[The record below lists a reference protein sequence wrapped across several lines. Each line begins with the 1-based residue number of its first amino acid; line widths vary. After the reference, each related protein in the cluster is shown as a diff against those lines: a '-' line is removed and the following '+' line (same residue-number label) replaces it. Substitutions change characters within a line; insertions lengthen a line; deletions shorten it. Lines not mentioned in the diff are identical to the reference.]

1 MQTASLPSSER
12 LHGLDALRG
21 IALVLGVVVHASM
34 AFLPGAQYFWVTHDT
49 QPAAALGLA
58 FYVPHM
64 FRMLLFFL
72 LAGFFG
78 RLALHRLGLRAFIVD
93 RARRIGLPLV
103 GGWWMSLT
111 AIVLVLAWGAMLA
124 NGGVLPKET
133 PPGPSFAP
141 DDFPLT
147 HLWFLYVLLLCY
159 GGALLVRGAVILVD
173 RGRKLQALIDR
184 VVRVVMSPFAPVLLA
199 LPLAASLYFQ
209 AKWFA
214 WFGIPT
220 PDQSLYPNLP
230 AIVGFGSAFAIGWL
244 LQRQQVLL
252 RALENRWMFNL
263 ALAVVAT
270 STCLALAGLSPL
282 LVPAKQDMQHLLY
295 AASYAIGGW
304 SWSLG
309 LIGLCL
315 RFLSGYSPARRY
327 LADAS
332 YWIYLAH
339 LPLVMALQVAM
350 REVEWSAF
358 VEFPLVLAASMLL
371 LLASYHWLVRGRWLG
386 NLLNG
391 RKRQKASVAK
401 TVPVEAR

>member
-1 MQTASLPSSER
+1 MQTAPFPSSER

-34 AFLPGAQYFWVTHDT
+34 AFLPGAQYFWVAHDT
-49 QPAAALGLA
+49 QPEAMLGLA

-78 RLALHRLGLRAFIVD
+78 RLALHRLGLRAFVID

-103 GGWWMSLT
+103 GGWWLSFT

-124 NGGVLPKET
+124 NGGSMPKET
-133 PPGPSFAP
+133 PPGPAFTP
-141 DDFPLT
+141 GDFPLT

-159 GGALLVRGAVILVD
+159 GSALLVRAAVILVD
-173 RGRKLQALIDR
+173 RNQKLRAFIDR
-184 VVRVVMSPFAPVLLA
+184 VMRGVMSPLAPVLLA

-209 AKWFA
+209 TKWYA

-244 LQRQQVLL
+244 LHRQQVLL
-252 RALENRWMFNL
+252 RALERRWLFYV
-263 ALAVVAT
+263 ALAIAAT
-270 STCLALAGLSPL
+270 VTCLSLAGLSPL
-282 LVPAKQDMQHLLY
+282 LVPAKQDMQYLLY
-295 AASYAIGGW
+295 TVSYAIGGW
-304 SWSLG
+304 SWSLA

-315 RFLSGYSPARRY
+315 RFLSTHNPARRY

-332 YWIYLAH
+332 YWVYLAH

-350 REVEWSAF
+350 TQVEWSAF
-358 VEFPLVLAASMLL
+358 VEFPLVLGTSIAL

-391 RKRQKASVAK
+391 RKSAKARS
-401 TVPVEAR
+401 PG

>member
-1 MQTASLPSSER
+1 MQTVPLPSTDR

-34 AFLPGAQYFWVTHDT
+34 AFLPGAQYFWVAHDT
-49 QPAAALGLA
+49 QPEAALGLA
-58 FYVPHM
+58 FFVPHM

-78 RLALHRLGLRAFIVD
+78 RLALHRLGLRGFIKD
-93 RARRIGLPLV
+93 RARRIALPLF

-124 NGGVLPKET
+124 NGGSLPKEN
-133 PPGPSFAP
+133 PPGPAFTP
-141 DDFPLT
+141 GDFPLT

-159 GGALLVRGAVILVD
+159 GGALLVRGVALLVD
-173 RGRKLQALIDR
+173 KNEQLRALIDR
-184 VVRVVMSPFAPVLLA
+184 IMRWLMNPFAPALLA
-199 LPLAASLYFQ
+199 VPLAASLFFQ
-209 AKWFA
+209 SKWFA

-230 AIVGFGSAFAIGWL
+230 AIIGFGSAFTLGWL
-244 LQRQQVLL
+244 LHRQPELL
-252 RALENRWMFNL
+252 RALERRWIFNL
-263 ALAVVAT
+263 TLAIAAT
-270 STCLALAGLSPL
+270 AICLSLTSVSPF
-282 LVPAKQDMQHLLY
+282 LVPAKRDMQGLAY
-295 AASYAIGGW
+295 AVSYAIGGW
-304 SWSLG
+304 SWSFA

-315 RFLSGYSPARRY
+315 RFLSGFSPARRY

-350 REVEWSAF
+350 TRVEWSAW
-358 VEFPLVLAASMLL
+358 VEFPLVLAISMTL

-391 RKRQKASVAK
+391 KRAK
-401 TVPVEAR
+401 TP

>member
-1 MQTASLPSSER
+1 MQTAPLSSLER

-21 IALVLGVVVHASM
+21 IALILGVVVHASM
-34 AFLPGAQYFWVTHDT
+34 AFLPGAQYFWVAHDT
-49 QPAAALGLA
+49 QPEAVLGLA

-78 RLALHRLGLRAFIVD
+78 RMALHRLGLRGFIVD
-93 RARRIGLPLV
+93 RARRIGLPLA

-124 NGGVLPKET
+124 NGGSLPKET
-133 PPGPSFAP
+133 PPGPTFMP

-173 RGRKLQALIDR
+173 RSQKLRAMIDR
-184 VVRVVMSPFAPVLLA
+184 IVRMVMTPFAPVLLA
-199 LPLAASLYFQ
+199 VPLAASLFFQ
-209 AKWFA
+209 AKWYA

-230 AIVGFGSAFAIGWL
+230 ALVGFGSAFTIGWL
-244 LQRQQVLL
+244 LHRQQDLL
-252 RALENRWMFNL
+252 RALEGRWLFNL
-263 ALAVVAT
+263 ALAIACT
-270 STCLALAGLSPL
+270 ASCLSLSGLSPL
-282 LVPAKQDMQHLLY
+282 LLPAKQDAQYLAYTM
-295 AASYAIGGW
+295 SYTIGGW

-315 RFLSGYSPARRY
+315 RFLSGFSPARRY

-350 REVEWSAF
+350 TQVEWSAF
-358 VEFPLVLAASMLL
+358 VEFPLVLAASMAL

-391 RKRQKASVAK
+391 RKPAKATAHTALAANAS
-401 TVPVEAR
+401 

>member
-1 MQTASLPSSER
+1 MQTVPLPSADR

-21 IALVLGVVVHASM
+21 LALVLGVVVHASM
-34 AFLPGAQYFWVTHDT
+34 AFLPGAQYFWVAHDT
-49 QPAAALGLA
+49 QPEAALSLA
-58 FYVPHM
+58 FFVPHM

-78 RLALHRLGLRAFIVD
+78 RLALHRLGLRGFTKD
-93 RARRIGLPLV
+93 RARRIALPLF

-124 NGGVLPKET
+124 NGGSLPKET
-133 PPGPSFAP
+133 PPGPAFTP

-159 GGALLVRGAVILVD
+159 GSALLVRGATLLVD
-173 RGRKLQALIDR
+173 RSQRLRAAVDR
-184 VVRVVMSPFAPVLLA
+184 IMRGLMSPFAPVLLA
-199 LPLAASLYFQ
+199 VPLAASLYFQ

-230 AIVGFGSAFAIGWL
+230 AIIGFGSAFAIGWL
-244 LQRQQVLL
+244 LHRQQDLL
-252 RALENRWMFNL
+252 RALEGHWMFNL
-263 ALAVVAT
+263 ALAIAAT
-270 STCLALAGLSPL
+270 ATCLSMTGLSPL
-282 LVPAKQDMQHLLY
+282 LMPAKQDMHGFMY

-304 SWSLG
+304 SWSLA

-315 RFLSGYSPARRY
+315 RFLSGFSPARRY

-350 REVEWSAF
+350 TQVEWSAWI
-358 VEFPLVLAASMLL
+358 EFPVVLATSMVL
-371 LLASYHWLVRGRWLG
+371 LLASYHGLVRGRWLG

-391 RKRQKASVAK
+391 RTRSEPHDPGR
-401 TVPVEAR
+401 TPPT

>member
-1 MQTASLPSSER
+1 MQTVPLPSTDR

-34 AFLPGAQYFWVTHDT
+34 AFLPGAQYFWVAHDT
-49 QPAAALGLA
+49 QPETALGLA

-72 LAGFFG
+72 IAGFFG
-78 RLALHRLGLRAFIVD
+78 RLALHRLGLRGFVKD

-103 GGWWMSLT
+103 GGWWMSFT

-124 NGGVLPKET
+124 NGGSLPKET
-133 PPGPSFAP
+133 PPGPAFTP
-141 DDFPLT
+141 GDFPLT

-159 GGALLVRGAVILVD
+159 SGALLVRGLVLLVD
-173 RGRKLQALIDR
+173 KNEQLRAPIDR
-184 VVRVVMSPFAPVLLA
+184 IMRGVMSPFASVLLA
-199 LPLAASLYFQ
+199 VPLAAGLFFQ
-209 AKWFA
+209 SKWYA

-230 AIVGFGSAFAIGWL
+230 AIIGFGSAFATGWL
-244 LQRQQVLL
+244 LHRQQDLL
-252 RALENRWMFNL
+252 RALERRWMFHL
-263 ALAVVAT
+263 ALAIACT
-270 STCLALAGLSPL
+270 ATCLSMTGLSPL
-282 LVPAKQDMQHLLY
+282 LIPAKQDMHGLVY

-304 SWSLG
+304 SWSLA
-309 LIGLCL
+309 LVGLCL
-315 RFLSGYSPARRY
+315 RFLSGFSAVRRY

-350 REVEWSAF
+350 TRVEWSAG
-358 VEFPLVLAASMLL
+358 VEFALVLAASMAL
-371 LLASYHWLVRGRWLG
+371 LLASYHWLVRDRWLG

-391 RKRQKASVAK
+391 RKRANTPVAK
-401 TVPVEAR
+401 TAPPA

>member
-1 MQTASLPSSER
+1 MQTAPLPSPER

-34 AFLPGAQYFWVTHDT
+34 AFLPGAQYFWIAHDT
-49 QPAAALGLA
+49 QPEAALGLA
-58 FYVPHM
+58 FFVPHM

-78 RLALHRLGLRAFIVD
+78 RLALHRLGLRGFIKD
-93 RARRIGLPLV
+93 RARRIGLPLF
-103 GGWWMSLT
+103 GGWWMSFT

-124 NGGVLPKET
+124 NGGSLPKET
-133 PPGPSFAP
+133 PPGPAFTP
-141 DDFPLT
+141 GDFPLT

-159 GGALLVRGAVILVD
+159 GSALLVRGAILRVD
-173 RGRKLQALIDR
+173 RSERLRALIDR
-184 VVRVVMSPFAPVLLA
+184 TMCGTMGVFAPLLLGA
-199 LPLAASLYFQ
+199 PLAASLFYQ
-209 AKWFA
+209 SKWFA

-230 AIVGFGSAFAIGWL
+230 ALVAFGSAFAIGWL
-244 LQRQQVLL
+244 LHRQQDLL
-252 RALENRWMFNL
+252 RALERRWMFHL
-263 ALAVVAT
+263 ALAIACT
-270 STCLALAGLSPL
+270 ATCLSMAGLSPL
-282 LVPAKQDMQHLLY
+282 LVPAKQDLQYLAY

-304 SWSLG
+304 SWSFALV
-309 LIGLCL
+309 GLCL
-315 RFLSGYSPARRY
+315 RFLSGFSPMRRY

-350 REVEWSAF
+350 TRVEWSAW
-358 VEFPLVLAASMLL
+358 VEFPLVLATSMAL
-371 LLASYHWLVRGRWLG
+371 LLASYHLLVRDRWLG

-391 RKRQKASVAK
+391 RKRAK
-401 TVPVEAR
+401 T